1 MDISEWWQNV
11 DYPDQ
16 RRLKAHSHGEPLN
29 SDLRL
34 ALAKAGREGDETH
47 LTKEEWHFIERAD

>member
-1 MDISEWWQNV
+1 MDIAEWWQNL

-29 SDLRL
+29 GDLRL
-34 ALAKAGREGDETH
+34 ALAKAGREGDEAH
-47 LTKEEWHFIERAD
+47 LSKEEWRFIERAD